1 MTGQLKLLRDLL
13 NRRGESLAL
22 RRVKCAVA
30 REALAVLEYRDEAG
44 SSLSSTSTTPSTLPS
59 GKTDFAASATTPGEG
74 QDKDGDALMTE
85 NESAPTPEP
94 PAPDLTEVWS
104 TIESGLY
111 DADVSCGTI
120 DTPEELR
127 YMKAALKADADALE
141 MANDPSSV
149 ERNAAKR
156 SRSPARIK
164 DDDEEDNNDKNSSNK
179 SGDKDKEK
187 EKDASGSGSGTGSG
201 GKKKKSRSERAA
213 RRGTSDSTSLS
224 HTDKDAVDQDDN
236 IISWKCR
243 MMPRTPYGVAL
254 YLTNLSKSPELAGAF
269 SCGDLFGGPNESLA
283 WLQTNLPSRTRGAQ
297 KDSEELEN
305 LKKEIGELSAELKK
319 EVELNSDLQHKSIE
333 GRKESDQICAMM
345 TMIRS
350 ETEAVIYRHNQI
362 LEANEVMESMQQ
374 EESED
379 ADVDMNV
386 NASPDGDG
394 EVEEGEV
401 EEDGDGTVVAEDDDG
416 QDGFG
421 TGADGG
427 LNKFGGTYD
436 ASDEGESVGITVR
449 EVLVPSQNGGSAG
462 KSASA
467 SVNANASA
475 STSHNKRGYADT
487 QDLMDSDKKR
497 RKV

>member
-1 MTGQLKLLRDLL
+1 M
-13 NRRGESLAL
+13 
-22 RRVKCAVA
+22 
-30 REALAVLEYRDEAG
+30 
-44 SSLSSTSTTPSTLPS
+44 
-59 GKTDFAASATTPGEG
+59 
-74 QDKDGDALMTE
+74 
-85 NESAPTPEP
+85 
-94 PAPDLTEVWS
+94 PA
-104 TIESGLY
+104 
-111 DADVSCGTI
+111 CG
-120 DTPEELR
+120 
-127 YMKAALKADADALE
+127 
-141 MANDPSSV
+141 N
-149 ERNAAKR
+149 
-156 SRSPARIK
+156 
-164 DDDEEDNNDKNSSNK
+164 
-179 SGDKDKEK
+179 
-187 EKDASGSGSGTGSG
+187 
-201 GKKKKSRSERAA
+201 
-213 RRGTSDSTSLS
+213 
-224 HTDKDAVDQDDN
+224 
-236 IISWKCR
+236 
-243 MMPRTPYGVAL
+243 
-254 YLTNLSKSPELAGAF
+254 
-269 SCGDLFGGPNESLA
+269 LFGGPNESLA
-283 WLQTNLPSRTRGAQ
+283 WLQTNLPSSTRGAQ
-297 KDSEELEN
+297 KDSEELEK

-319 EVELNSDLQHKSIE
+319 EVELNSDLQRKSIE

-374 EESED
+374 EQEESED

-386 NASPDGDG
+386 NAIANPDGDG

-462 KSASA
+462 KSANA

-487 QDLMDSDKKR
+487 QDLVDSDQKR